1 MRNGLFARACTG
13 VLVLCLTI
21 TVLGV
26 VVFGDADDSVASS
39 SPTPPLTPDQ
49 LTGALLTLTDLPAS
63 QGFMAVPGAQ
73 GELPPDSETGG
84 VCNGPTVTAVA
95 TQAGS
100 SAGAAVNF
108 LNSNSDGPYVSELAL
123 SFPSESAA
131 KQFVKLFREQ
141 VTSCTSGWSD
151 APLDPP
157 TTYMI
162 KAVPFAKVGDQRFA
176 SHTDRTGGGDDI
188 TRDPDLPGVI
198 EEAMVRVGSNVI
210 LVSRYGIS
218 VVMNDVKPELRANV
232 KLAVAH
238 LASATKTAKTGTAA
252 SSKPADT

>member
-1 MRNGLFARACTG
+1 MLGLTVA
-13 VLVLCLTI
+13 
-21 TVLGV
+21 VLGV
-26 VVFGDADDSVASS
+26 VVVGAADESAASS
-39 SPTPPLTPDQ
+39 SSTPLTQEQ
-49 LTGALLTLTDLPAS
+49 LTGALLTLADLPAS
-63 QGFMAVPGAQ
+63 QGFMALPGAQ
-73 GELPPDSETGG
+73 PELPPGNGTGG

-95 TQAGS
+95 TKAGS
-100 SAGAAVNF
+100 SAVAAVDF

-131 KQFVKLFREQ
+131 KQFMKLYREQ
-141 VTSCTSGWSD
+141 ATSCPSGWSD

-162 KAVPFAKVGDQRFA
+162 KGVPFAKVGDQRFA

-198 EEAMVRVGSNVI
+198 EEAMVRVGNNVI
-210 LVSRYGIS
+210 LVHRYGIS

-232 KLAVAH
+232 KHALAH
-238 LASATKTAKTGTAA
+238 LASATKTAKTGAA
-252 SSKPADT
+252 PSSKPA